1 MQMKLGRTTKY
12 RTMTEQR
19 ILSIVSLLLA
29 VLFTRIR
36 VHGDLVPFAL
46 ALLYASMLCDLLY
59 PWTATGVVIGCMI
72 GTPSW
77 YGAATATLFAL
88 AVAMLRL
95 WKPSP
100 SKRLLAILFAVTGAA
115 ALPLTS
121 VYDVWGPLFGALSI
135 PIAFAAGHC
144 IARALSTLK
153 GIRETRLLSEWDQNA
168 LLLLWTLCVL
178 GCSELRAGELSF
190 SLILILFTTMVL
202 TQARGLYG
210 SFAASLLSAT
220 WVLYANA
227 DARVVAV
234 VTLGAA
240 LSIPFY
246 REGRLWIIASH
257 FAAALLLIGMQPEGL
272 SPMLIWNTV
281 TASMLFA
288 LMPQAIIR
296 RIMSLTAI
304 DKTVANN
311 TRTALQRAQKRTA
324 SSLAEMGAFLK
335 EVSDTF
341 EPGETEP
348 SSVVEWTV
356 QGALVICLNCPHHTD
371 CWRRAEDA
379 RETVM
384 ELAERLDRAEHVIPI
399 DPFRPDC
406 PTFRDLCGSILLAYQ
421 QALTRDA
428 VLHRMR
434 RESRFTA
441 RAFRGAGD
449 AVDRLATAYRSG
461 YGFDRSKEAAILTA
475 LLRAGFDTLTV
486 EVLRYADAELMRI
499 ALASFTP
506 EMEPDVLRCVGEAI
520 GRRVRLLHAEQQED
534 GAQLL
539 LEPAPR
545 WRVEMAV
552 SQHAVVEQAPGDS
565 FGELRV
571 RGGKSLFALSD
582 GMGNGRQAAR
592 ESSAAIGTLFRL
604 YDSGMERELILE
616 NVNRILM
623 RRSREDVYATL
634 DAVSFDLNAGTAEL
648 LKFGTPP
655 SYLLRGRTLYALT
668 GEALP
673 CGIVED
679 VKPTVI
685 PLRFDRGDV
694 LLLCTDG
701 VTDALQDRLES
712 ILVEHAGKADAAER
726 IANAARDTGYRDDQS
741 VMVLRVTR

>member
-1 MQMKLGRTTKY
+1 MQTKPGRTTKY
-12 RTMTEQR
+12 RMMTEQR

-29 VLFTRIR
+29 LLFTRIR
-36 VHGDLVPFAL
+36 IHGDLVPFAL
-46 ALLYASMLCDLLY
+46 ALLYASVLCELLY
-59 PWTATGVVIGCMI
+59 PWTTAGVVIGCMI

-88 AVAMLRL
+88 AVALLRL

-100 SKRLLAILFAVTGAA
+100 SKRILAILFAIAGAA
-115 ALPLTS
+115 TLPLTS
-121 VYDVWGPLFGALSI
+121 VYDTWGPLFGALSI

-144 IARALSTLK
+144 IARALTTLK
-153 GIRETRLLSEWDQNA
+153 GIRETRLFTEWDQNT

-178 GCSELRAGELSF
+178 GCSELKAGELSF

-220 WVLYANA
+220 WVLYADA

-240 LSIPFY
+240 LSIPFC
-246 REGRLWIIASH
+246 RDGRLWIIASH

-288 LMPQAIIR
+288 LTPQAIIR
-296 RIMSLTAI
+296 RIISLTAI
-304 DKTVANN
+304 DKTVAKNA
-311 TRTALQRAQKRTA
+311 RTALLRAQKRTA
-324 SSLAEMGAFLK
+324 ASLSEMGAFLK

-341 EPGETEP
+341 EPGETE
-348 SSVVEWTV
+348 SSVAEWTV
-356 QGALVICLNCPHHTD
+356 QGALVICLNCAHHTD
-371 CWRRAEDA
+371 CWRRALDA

-384 ELAERLDRAEHVIPI
+384 ELAERLDRAEPVIPI

-421 QALTRDA
+421 QALTHDA

-434 RESRFTA
+434 RESYFSA

-449 AVDRLATAYRSG
+449 AVNRLAMAYRSG
-461 YGFDRSKEAAILTA
+461 YGYDRSKEAAILKA
-475 LLRAGFDTLTV
+475 LLQAGFDTLTV
-486 EVLRYADAELMRI
+486 EVLRHADAALMRI
-499 ALASFTP
+499 TLAGFTP
-506 EMEPDVLRCVGEAI
+506 KMEEDILRCVGEAI
-520 GRRVRLLHAEQQED
+520 GWRVRLLHTEQQED
-534 GAQLL
+534 GTQLL

-552 SQHAVVEQAPGDS
+552 SQHAMAEQAPGDS

-582 GMGNGRQAAR
+582 GMGSGRQAAG

-604 YDSGMERELILE
+604 YDSGMERELVLE

-634 DAVSFDLNAGTAEL
+634 DAVSFDLNKGTAEL
-648 LKFGTPP
+648 LKFGSPP

-701 VTDALQDRLES
+701 VTDALQDRLEA
-712 ILVEHAGKADAAER
+712 ILLEHAGKADAAER

-741 VMVLRVTR
+741 VMVLKVTR